1 MPNDFSFGSM
11 VFGEA
16 VMRERLPEET
26 YAALKDTIRRGAPLG
41 RHIATPVAAAMKEWA
56 IEKGATHFTHWFQPL
71 TGVTAEKHDSFL
83 SPTPGGG
90 AILDFSGKEL
100 VMGEPDASSFPSGGL
115 RATFEARGYT
125 AWDPTAYAFI
135 KDGTL
140 CVPTVFCS
148 CDGEALDKKTP
159 LLRSMELIGREALRL
174 LKSLGRQDVG
184 RVFPTVGAEQEYFL
198 VDETLWAKRRD
209 MVLCSRTLFGA
220 KPAKSQ
226 ELDDHYFGALAPRVQ
241 GFMRELDSELW
252 KLGVY
257 AKTEHKEVAP
267 GQYELAPF
275 FVGANAATDHNQLTM
290 ELLKRIAPKHG
301 FVCILHEKPF
311 AGMNGSGKHNNWSLS
326 TDGGENLLSPGKN
339 PGENLNFLVLLSA
352 IIQAVDEHQDLL
364 RLSAAGQSNDL
375 RLGQTEAPPA
385 IISVFLGSNLTAW
398 LESFL
403 NGGDYDGSAKREL
416 QMGVE
421 AMPRL
426 RTDSTDRNRTS
437 PFAFTGNKFEF
448 RMPGCGHSIAD
459 ANIVINTIV
468 AEAIASYSDELEN
481 AQNKEDKAKEL
492 IHRALKNHSRILF
505 SGNCY
510 SEDWVKEAERRGL
523 YNLPTTV
530 DVLPRFIAQENIALF
545 TRYGIFSEREMRCR
559 YEVSL
564 ENYTKVTE
572 IEGRTMV
579 EMAAKE
585 IMPAVIAAQSELA
598 LAVERKKAAGLAA
611 GTESKLLRDS
621 SALLDELC
629 EKTQA
634 LEQALALALAAEQG
648 EALAASRLCRDCV
661 LPAMEELRRAADA
674 LERVTPAKRWPFP
687 TYEQLLLGAP

>member
-1 MPNDFSFGSM
+1 MLHDFSFGSL

-41 RHIATPVAAAMKEWA
+41 RHIATPVAAAMKDWA

-83 SPTPGGG
+83 SPMPGGG

-135 KDGTL
+135 KDGAL
-140 CVPTVFCS
+140 CIPTVFCS
-148 CDGEALDKKTP
+148 CDGDALDKKTP

-174 LKSLGRQDVG
+174 LRALGREDVQ

-198 VDETLWAKRRD
+198 VDEALWARRRD
-209 MVLCSRTLFGA
+209 LVLCGRTLFGA

-241 GFMRELDSELW
+241 AFMRELDGELW

-267 GQYELAPF
+267 GQYELAPCF
-275 FVGANAATDHNQLTM
+275 TGANAATDHNQLTM

-301 FVCILHEKPF
+301 FVCVLHEKPF
-311 AGMNGSGKHNNWSLS
+311 ANMNGSGKHNNWSLS
-326 TDGGENLLSPGKN
+326 TDAGENLLNPGKN
-339 PGENLNFLVLLSA
+339 PGENLTFLVTLSA
-352 IIQAVDEHQDLL
+352 ILQAVDEHQDLL
-364 RLSAAGQSNDL
+364 RWSAAGQSNDL

-385 IISVFLGSNLTAW
+385 ILSVFLGSNITAL

-403 NGGDYDGSAKREL
+403 NGGDYDGARREL
-416 QMGVE
+416 RMGVE

-426 RTDSTDRNRTS
+426 RTDATDRNRTS

-468 AEAIASYSDELEN
+468 AEAVAAFADELEG
-481 AQNKEDKAKEL
+481 AQNPDEAA
-492 IHRALKNHSRILF
+492 RALIRRSLTAHSRILF

-510 SEDWVKEAERRGL
+510 ADEWVEEAERRGL
-523 YNLPTTV
+523 WNLPTTV
-530 DVLPRFIAQENIALF
+530 DALPRFIAPENIALF
-545 TRYGIFSEREMRCR
+545 TRYGIFSEREMRSR

-564 ENYTKVTE
+564 ENYAKVTA
-572 IEGRTMV
+572 IEGRAMA
-579 EMAAKE
+579 EMALRE
-585 IMPAVIAAQSELA
+585 IAPAVICAQSDLA
-598 LAVERKKAAGLAA
+598 LAVERKRAAGLEGRA
-611 GTESKLLRDS
+611 EERLLGEGA
-621 SALLDELC
+621 ALLDELV
-629 EKTQA
+629 EKAAA
-634 LEQALALALAAEQG
+634 LEGALASACAQTDALCACAAY
-648 EALAASRLCRDCV
+648 RDAV
-661 LPAMEELRRAADA
+661 LPAMEALRRAADS
-674 LERVTPAKRWPFP
+674 LERVTPAKSWPFP